1 MSTINV
7 HSLMHKS
14 KPELDVMAK
23 SVGLRSI
30 QNKKKEEIATLI
42 LKQSVPVVAP
52 VVAPEPAPVV
62 APVVVPE
69 PAPVVP
75 RYVPPQSRIS
85 PVVTASV
92 SGSSV
97 ASSRD
102 SVPKKAFVADRSVS
116 FDAQKLTFVFTFLRP
131 SYYTSEYSLL
141 QTIWD
146 AHPES
151 VALNAGHVNPNGDKT
166 PHYTVTFA
174 RTLESGF
181 RSVIHYHLRY
191 EFTPS
196 GKEVF
201 TELTNRQREVI
212 ADFRRRSG

>member
-1 MSTINV
+1 M
-7 HSLMHKS
+7 LKS
-14 KPELDVMAK
+14 KPELIVMAK

-30 QNKKKEEIATLI
+30 QNNKKEDIATLI
-42 LKQSVPVVAP
+42 LKQSAP

-62 APVVVPE
+62 APVVAE
-69 PAPVVP
+69 PAPVVA
-75 RYVPPQSRIS
+75 RYLPPQARIS
-85 PVVTASV
+85 PGVTVSV

-102 SVPKKAFVADRSVS
+102 SVPKKAFVADRSSS

-141 QTIWD
+141 QTVWD

-181 RSVIHYHLRY
+181 KSVIHYHLRY
-191 EFTPS
+191 EFTSS

>member
-1 MSTINV
+1 MSTTTL
-7 HSLMHKS
+7 HSLMLKS
-14 KPELDVMAK
+14 KPELIVMAK
-23 SVGLRSI
+23 ELGLRSI

-42 LKQSVPVVAP
+42 LKQS
-52 VVAPEPAPVV
+52 APEPAPVV
-62 APVVVPE
+62 APVV
-69 PAPVVP
+69 AP
-75 RYVPPQSRIS
+75 YVPPQARIS

-102 SVPKKAFVADRSVS
+102 SVAKKVFVADRSTS

-141 QTIWD
+141 QNIYD

-151 VALNAGHVNPNGDKT
+151 ITLNAGHINPNGDKT
-166 PHYTVTFA
+166 PHYTITFA

-191 EFTPS
+191 EFS
-196 GKEVF
+196 FNGKEVF

-212 ADFRRRSG
+212 ADYRKRSV

>member
-1 MSTINV
+1 M
-7 HSLMHKS
+7 LKS
-14 KPELDVMAK
+14 KPELIVMAK
-23 SVGLRSI
+23 ELGLRSI
-30 QNKKKEEIATLI
+30 QNKKKEDIATLI
-42 LKQSVPVVAP
+42 LKQS
-52 VVAPEPAPVV
+52 

-69 PAPVVP
+69 PAPVVAP
-75 RYVPPQSRIS
+75 VVAEPAPVVARYLPPQARIS
-85 PVVTASV
+85 PGVTVSV

-102 SVPKKAFVADRSVS
+102 SVPKKVFVVDRSSS

-141 QTIWD
+141 QTVWD

-181 RSVIHYHLRY
+181 KSVIHYHLRY
-191 EFTPS
+191 EFSSS
-196 GKEVF
+196 GKEVI